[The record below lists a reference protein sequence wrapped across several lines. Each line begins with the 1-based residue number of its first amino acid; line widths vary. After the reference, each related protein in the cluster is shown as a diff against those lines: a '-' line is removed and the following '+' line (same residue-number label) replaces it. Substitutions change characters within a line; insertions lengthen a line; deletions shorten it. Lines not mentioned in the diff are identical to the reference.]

1 MSDAQVKR
9 VIWTTVI
16 GGLIIQAVIGAI
28 IGYGMLASVKT
39 QAENNKDDIITITEK
54 KADKEMVTHQY
65 NELIKG
71 MDEIKGEIRDLKK

>member
-16 GGLIIQAVIGAI
+16 GGLIIQAVIGAV
-28 IGYGMLASVKT
+28 IGFGMLSAVET
-39 QAENNKDDIITITEK
+39 QAENNKQQIEHNSET

-65 NELIKG
+65 NEIIKAI
-71 MDEIKGEIRDLKK
+71 DELKIEMREAKK